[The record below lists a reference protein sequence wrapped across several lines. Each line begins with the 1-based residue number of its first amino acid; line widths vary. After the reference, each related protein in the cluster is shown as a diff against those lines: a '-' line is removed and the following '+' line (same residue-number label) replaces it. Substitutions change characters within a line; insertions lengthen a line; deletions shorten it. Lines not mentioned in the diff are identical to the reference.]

1 MLKSSLCD
9 HSDAYILVKVKLTIT
24 GAGADAEAKQANK
37 RNKGVVFKNFAPL
50 IGCISEMNNTQVDN
64 ARYLDVVMPMYNL
77 IEQLFKIIFIL
88 FSIIVQKHQ
97 DVYGN
102 ITEMNLF

>member
-24 GAGADAEAKQANK
+24 GAGADAEAKQANE

-64 ARYLDVVMPMYNL
+64 ARYLNVVMPMYNL

>member
-1 MLKSSLCD
+1 MLKSSICD
-9 HSDAYILVKVKLTIT
+9 HSDAYILAKVKLTIT
-24 GAGADAEAKQANK
+24 GAGADAEAKQANE

-64 ARYLDVVMPMYNL
+64 ARYLNVVMPMYNL

-102 ITEMNLF
+102 ITEMNVF

>member
-1 MLKSSLCD
+1 MLKSSLWD

-24 GAGADAEAKQANK
+24 GAGADAEAKQANE

-64 ARYLDVVMPMYNL
+64 ARYLNVVMPMYNL

>member
-24 GAGADAEAKQANK
+24 GAEADAEAKQANE

-64 ARYLDVVMPMYNL
+64 ARYLNVVMPMYNL

>member
-24 GAGADAEAKQANK
+24 GAEADAEAKQANE

-88 FSIIVQKHQ
+88 FLIIVQKHQ

>member
-9 HSDAYILVKVKLTIT
+9 NSDAYILVKVKLTIT
-24 GAGADAEAKQANK
+24 GAGADAEAKQANE

-77 IEQLFKIIFIL
+77 IKQLFKIIFIL

>member
-24 GAGADAEAKQANK
+24 GAGADAEAKQANE

-64 ARYLDVVMPMYNL
+64 ARYLNVVMPMYNL

-102 ITEMNLF
+102 ITEMNVF

>member
-64 ARYLDVVMPMYNL
+64 ARYLNVVMPMYNL

>member
-24 GAGADAEAKQANK
+24 GAGADAEAKQANE

-50 IGCISEMNNTQVDN
+50 IGCISEMNNTQIDN
-64 ARYLDVVMPMYNL
+64 ARYLNVVMPMYNL

>member
-24 GAGADAEAKQANK
+24 GAGADAEAKQANE

-64 ARYLDVVMPMYNL
+64 ARYLNVVMPMYNL

-88 FSIIVQKHQ
+88 FSIIVEKHQ